1 MATGLPRVLR
11 SLKIKMNGEGDR
23 VAIFKS
29 LQLSDHKRFSR
40 LNIGLY
46 PVILLYY
53 IPKS

>member
-1 MATGLPRVLR
+1 MVTGLPRVLR
-11 SLKIKMNGEGDR
+11 SLKIKMDGEGVR

-29 LQLSDHKRFSR
+29 LQLSDNKRFSS

-53 IPKS
+53 FPKS